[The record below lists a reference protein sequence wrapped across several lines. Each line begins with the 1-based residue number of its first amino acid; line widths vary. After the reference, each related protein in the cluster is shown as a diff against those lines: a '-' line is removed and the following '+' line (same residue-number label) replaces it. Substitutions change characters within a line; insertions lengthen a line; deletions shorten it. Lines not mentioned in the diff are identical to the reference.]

1 MHKAKRFVSRL
12 RISYYRYGQ
21 RQILLFD
28 GMMKPS
34 PFNLDGTFAWR
45 IEIVLVIRDRGRKD
59 IVAFHPTEQAAR
71 EALADYVREQT
82 PEASDSDSDNDAE
95 LIAAYFADESVA
107 LYTIAGVP
115 AAKC

>member
-1 MHKAKRFVSRL
+1 M
-12 RISYYRYGQ
+12 Q
-21 RQILLFD
+21 R
-28 GMMKPS
+28 
-34 PFNLDGTFAWR
+34 
-45 IEIVLVIRDRGRKD
+45 IVLVIRDRGRKD

-71 EALADYVREQT
+71 EALANYVREQT
-82 PEASDSDSDNDAE
+82 PAAADHVGDAE

>member
-1 MHKAKRFVSRL
+1 M
-12 RISYYRYGQ
+12 Q
-21 RQILLFD
+21 R
-28 GMMKPS
+28 
-34 PFNLDGTFAWR
+34 
-45 IEIVLVIRDRGRKD
+45 IVLVIRDRGRKD

-82 PEASDSDSDNDAE
+82 PEASDSDNDAE

-115 AAKC
+115 TAKC

>member
-1 MHKAKRFVSRL
+1 M
-12 RISYYRYGQ
+12 Q
-21 RQILLFD
+21 R
-28 GMMKPS
+28 
-34 PFNLDGTFAWR
+34 
-45 IEIVLVIRDRGRKD
+45 IVLVIRDRGRKD

-71 EALADYVREQT
+71 EALAHYVREQT
-82 PEASDSDSDNDAE
+82 PEAADHVGDAE